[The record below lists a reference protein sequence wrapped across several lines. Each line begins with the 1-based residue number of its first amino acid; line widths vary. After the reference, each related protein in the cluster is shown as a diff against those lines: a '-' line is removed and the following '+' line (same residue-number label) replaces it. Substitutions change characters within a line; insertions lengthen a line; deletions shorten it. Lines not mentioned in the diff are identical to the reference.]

1 MQTKSPFKLYSLCLL
16 LCIAFL
22 SSGCTSV
29 LLTGASGGVAY
40 TVTNVAYKTVT
51 FPPEQVEN
59 AVRAAL
65 KKMGIKETGSKKIEN
80 GIEISAATAKLKISI
95 DIERITDKTTKI
107 SVDAKKNVVLKD
119 SATAA
124 EIIEQT
130 EKILEGKK

>member
-1 MQTKSPFKLYSLCLL
+1 
-16 LCIAFL
+16 
-22 SSGCTSV
+22 
-29 LLTGASGGVAY
+29 
-40 TVTNVAYKTVT
+40 VTNVAYKTVT
-51 FPPEQVEN
+51 YPPEQVEN
-59 AVRAAL
+59 AVRTAL

-80 GIEISAATAKLKISI
+80 GIELLAETAKLKISI

-124 EIIEQT
+124 EIIVQT